1 MLVSNPI
8 LKMFGRSPIKPLQ
21 QHIAKTSDCVQELIT
36 FINAVLANDWE
47 QAQHYHKKVV
57 DYEHQADNIK
67 KDIRAH
73 LPKSLFL
80 PVSRGDLL
88 EILTIQDMIANKS
101 KDIAGLIIG
110 RHMEIPG
117 AIAGRYLDLLKSSF
131 DTANLARTA
140 ISELDELLET
150 GFRGEEVNIV
160 EDMIRRLDEQE
171 HANDEIQVE
180 IRFALFQIEKELS
193 PVDVVFLYKMIE
205 WTGDIADHAHQVG
218 NLLQLLMAR

>member
-21 QHIAKTSDCVQELIT
+21 QHIAKCVEAVAELVN
-36 FINAVLANDWE
+36 FIAAVQNNDW
-47 QAQHYHKKVV
+47 QTAQLYHKKVV
-57 DYEHQADNIK
+57 DCENAADTIK

-101 KDIAGLIIG
+101 KDIAGLIMG
-110 RHMEIPG
+110 RHMQIPVS
-117 AIAGRYLDLLKSSF
+117 IATGYINLLNNSLSIAK
-131 DTANLARTA
+131 LAHTA

-150 GFRGEEVNIV
+150 GFRGEEVDIV
-160 EDMIRRLDEQE
+160 EDMIRRLDAQE
-171 HANDEIQVE
+171 HANDEIQID
-180 IRFALFQIEKELS
+180 IRLALFDIEQQLS
-193 PVDVVFLYKMIE
+193 PVDVVFLYKTIE

-218 NLLQLLMAR
+218 SLLQLLMAR